1 MLDEVQLAVDA
12 HVQGGT
18 PEVLA
23 KVRAESTGGPAAGPP
38 TVALAPIAARST
50 PKAVRAVAKAQ
61 SGQPVRRT
69 AEDLERVGAAILDA
83 LWKSPG
89 LTSERIQLATGMSK
103 PETQKP
109 LEDLRNAK
117 RGEDEGA
124 KKRDAIFR
132 EMRESDVCDRP
143 TF

>member
-1 MLDEVQLAVDA
+1 FAIAPLAARPLPSGALLGSDHAHRRTPLRRMLDEVQLAVDA

-38 TVALAPIAARST
+38 MVALAPITARSA

-61 SGQPVRRT
+61 PGQPVRRT

-83 LWKSPG
+83 L
-89 LTSERIQLATGMSK
+89 
-103 PETQKP
+103 
-109 LEDLRNAK
+109 
-117 RGEDEGA
+117 
-124 KKRDAIFR
+124 
-132 EMRESDVCDRP
+132 
-143 TF
+143 